1 MNQIMRLRR
10 LATRDHH
17 ITDRNNGERHES
29 AFVTLVRK
37 YGVLWEAELLPRS
50 YGGDSTLGK
59 FAPKAGAELV
69 DSLPVIARAVLR
81 GKVTPGKA
89 LLPPREVAKEDRRQI
104 QRIYDVVESRPEQRV
119 LNLYISGYDEDLA
132 GAETGN
138 ASAQAGA
145 GDGGQTAA
153 EAGQPGMS
161 PEESPT
167 R

>member
-1 MNQIMRLRR
+1 MSQIMRLRR
-10 LATRDHH
+10 RATADHG
-17 ITDRNNGERHES
+17 ITDRNNGQRHEA
-29 AFVTLVRK
+29 AFTGLIRDN
-37 YGVLWEAELLPRS
+37 GLLWEAELLPRS
-50 YGGDSTLGK
+50 YGGDSFLGK

-69 DSLPVIARAVLR
+69 DSLPVIAKALLR
-81 GKVTPGKA
+81 GKFTPTKA